1 MEHRGRLMRQPL
13 LVPGAGGFHSSQ
25 SFIQPHHEPSFQNS
39 SWCHCILVSGRF
51 QGNGHEE
58 VVACAWDGQTYII
71 DHNRTVVRFQ
81 VDENIR
87 AFCAG
92 GPPPR
97 APAPSAASP
106 LALRPLM
113 QVCVSK

>member
-1 MEHRGRLMRQPL
+1 MRQPL

-97 APAPSAASP
+97 LPHLHSH
-106 LALRPLM
+106 
-113 QVCVSK
+113 CVP